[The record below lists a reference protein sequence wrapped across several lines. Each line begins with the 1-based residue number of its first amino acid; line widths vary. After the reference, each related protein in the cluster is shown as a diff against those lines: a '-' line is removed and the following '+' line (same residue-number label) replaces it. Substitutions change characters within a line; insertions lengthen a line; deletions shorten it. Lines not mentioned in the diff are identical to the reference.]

1 MRCGYCGRV
10 THRCVCGEP
19 ESNLKRFLARGGR
32 AYLPKR
38 TYSAPRWGA
47 PPQVKR
53 RERVKLQRHHR
64 EWYRQL
70 VAASGERCANCGAG
84 DNLVLDHVIPVAKG
98 GRSQFDNIQLLCAEC
113 NRLKGKLMIDCR
125 PFKHPE

>member
-1 MRCGYCGRV
+1 MRCGYCGRL
-10 THRCVCGEP
+10 TQRCACQEP

-32 AYLPKR
+32 AYLPKLR
-38 TYSAPRWGA
+38 QSAPQWAA

-53 RERVKLQRHHR
+53 RERGALRRHRR

-70 VAASGERCANCGAG
+70 AADAGERCANCGIVE
-84 DNLVLDHVIPVAKG
+84 NLVLDHVIPIARG
-98 GRSQFDNIQLLCAEC
+98 GRSQLGNLQLLCAEC

-125 PFKHPE
+125 SFKHQE

>member
-10 THRCVCGEP
+10 THRCACGKP

-38 TYSAPRWGA
+38 RQSAPQWAA

-53 RERVKLQRHHR
+53 RERGKLHRHRR

-70 VAASGERCANCGAG
+70 VADYGERCANCGVEE
-84 DNLVLDHVIPVAKG
+84 NLALDHVIPVAKG
-98 GRSQFDNIQLLCAEC
+98 GLSQFDNIQLLCAEC

-125 PFKHPE
+125 SLRRPE